1 MKKVFLSL
9 FVLAIGL
16 TSNAQKSATKEA
28 QITPQAPV
36 MAQPKMSK
44 EQKDAMKAKKEAELA
59 EAFKKAELTDEQQ
72 KNARSVLDA
81 FNEKSK
87 AIKADAAMSA
97 DDRKAKLDEINK
109 EKNEKLKEVMGEA
122 KNKIFKQVQ
131 KAQKE
136 ASSAVAAPTAPVKE

>member
-9 FVLAIGL
+9 FVLAIGI
-16 TSNAQKSATKEA
+16 TSNAQKLATKEA
-28 QITPQAPV
+28 QIAPQAPV

-72 KNARSVLDA
+72 KNARNVLDSY
-81 FNEKSK
+81 NEKSK

-97 DDRKAKLDEINK
+97 DERKAKIDEISK

-131 KAQKE
+131 KSQKE
-136 ASSAVAAPTAPVKE
+136 ASSAVAAPVKE